1 MRPLPGEDIWRSVDL
16 LRDLVNDIHRRVR
29 SLEER
34 QPPQRTEVA
43 RPGDDFHVGTVVC
56 RVDNP
61 SVVGE
66 VIGFVELSGGLNLR
80 VNVLNEDTKWRQM
93 YWPAGSCRFAAPSDL
108 QRAIGGP
115 GPAPAPPSLTQLAL
129 DEASEAQKRF
139 VFHAEA
145 AGPPPTSI
153 LAASP
158 LAPPEVENLCADA
171 HAREE
176 VLVALVRRAANE
188 IRDGQARRD
197 LLADLE
203 ALLAEDS

>member
-66 VIGFVELSGGLNLR
+66 VIGFVTLSDGPNLR
-80 VNVLNEDTKWRQM
+80 VKVLNEDAKWKQM
-93 YWPAGSCRFAAPSDL
+93 YWPEGSCRFAATPD
-108 QRAIGGP
+108 P
-115 GPAPAPPSLTQLAL
+115 TPANTSVASL
-129 DEASEAQKRF
+129 S
-139 VFHAEA
+139 
-145 AGPPPTSI
+145 
-153 LAASP
+153 
-158 LAPPEVENLCADA
+158 EVENLR
-171 HAREE
+171 AREE
-176 VLVALVRRAANE
+176 VLIALVRRAANE

-203 ALLAEDS
+203 ALLAEKTL